1 MDSAP
6 PIDARTQLTA
16 VFGDPIEHSL
26 SPAMHNAAYAA
37 LGMDR
42 AYVAFHVRREYL
54 REALHAI
61 RSLGMLGVNL
71 TVPHKEHALRMMA
84 HLTDEARLLGAVNC
98 VINRDGVLYGDNS
111 DARGLDSALDE
122 LGIAIENR
130 LSIIIGAGGAAA
142 AAVIVC
148 MRRGAGRI
156 LICNRTVARAKRLAR
171 RFGENHQRLQAQ
183 RCGIEACSLDALV
196 DPAILS
202 TAALVINATPM
213 GLKTDAF
220 AALDYGA
227 TPTECVFYDL
237 IYAREPTPFLSPATA
252 IGRRAVDGA
261 EMLLNQG
268 AIAFGLFNGVTP
280 PKEAMRDALL
290 RALGRE

>member
-1 MDSAP
+1 
-6 PIDARTQLTA
+6 
-16 VFGDPIEHSL
+16 
-26 SPAMHNAAYAA
+26 
-37 LGMDR
+37 
-42 AYVAFHVRREYL
+42 
-54 REALHAI
+54 
-61 RSLGMLGVNL
+61 
-71 TVPHKEHALRMMA
+71 
-84 HLTDEARLLGAVNC
+84 
-98 VINRDGVLYGDNS
+98 
-111 DARGLDSALDE
+111 
-122 LGIAIENR
+122 
-130 LSIIIGAGGAAA
+130 
-142 AAVIVC
+142 
-148 MRRGAGRI
+148 
-156 LICNRTVARAKRLAR
+156 
-171 RFGENHQRLQAQ
+171 
-183 RCGIEACSLDALV
+183 
-196 DPAILS
+196 
-202 TAALVINATPM
+202 M